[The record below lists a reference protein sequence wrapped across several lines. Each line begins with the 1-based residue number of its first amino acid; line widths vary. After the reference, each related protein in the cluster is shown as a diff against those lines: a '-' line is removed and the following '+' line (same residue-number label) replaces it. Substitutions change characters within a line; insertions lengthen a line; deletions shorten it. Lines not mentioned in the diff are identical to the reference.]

1 MRADYSV
8 VLDANVL
15 AESSLSDLFLRLAEG
30 SRLLVPKWTDEIWEE
45 TERTMLNVLKWP
57 QSTITSRIKAAKEA
71 FPEAMITDYEVYIS
85 RCTNDP
91 KDRHILAAAIRG
103 QVETIIT
110 MNIRHFK
117 VDDLET
123 WGVRS
128 AHPDEYLK
136 VLYDLD
142 EAVVVQVLNDMA
154 NRRRKPIEQMLSR
167 LSAPAPGFV
176 KKVGSGLQLSI
187 PPYNPERYRNS

>member
-30 SRLLVPKWTDEIWEE
+30 PRLLLPKWTDEIWQE

-57 QSTITSRIKAAKEA
+57 QGTITSRIKAAKEA
-71 FPEAMITDYEVYIS
+71 FPEAMITDYEVYVA

-103 QVETIIT
+103 QVETIVT

-117 VDDLET
+117 AADVEI
-123 WGVRS
+123 WGVS
-128 AHPDEYLK
+128 AAHPDEYLK

-167 LSAPAPGFV
+167 LSAPVPGFV
-176 KKVGSGLQLSI
+176 KKVGNALGFSV
-187 PPYNPERYRNS
+187 PPYNPGAYRNS

>member
-15 AESSLSDLFLRLAEG
+15 AESSLSDLFLRLAEE
-30 SRLLVPKWTDEIWEE
+30 SRLLAPKWTDEIWEE

-57 QSTITSRIKAAKEA
+57 QSTVTSRIKAAKEA
-71 FPEAMITDYEVYIS
+71 FPEAMITDYAFYIS

-103 QVETIIT
+103 QVETIVT

-117 VDDLET
+117 TTDLEI
-123 WGVRS
+123 WGVS
-128 AHPDEYLK
+128 AAHPDAYLK

-142 EAVVVQVLNDMA
+142 EAVVIQVLNDMA

-167 LSAPAPGFV
+167 LSAPAPEFV
-176 KKVGSGLQLSI
+176 KKVGNSLQLSI
-187 PPYNPERYRNS
+187 PPYDPSRYRNS